1 MLEMDEVIRLHRE
14 CVFRWHAQEVDNPAD
29 GLLGLVCLQHQF
41 NFLLWHEEDK
51 ARAPAASDGE
61 LAQVKRSID
70 RLNQQRNDAVERIDE
85 WIAAELA
92 RRNVAPDPN
101 VPQNTETL
109 GWAIDR
115 LSILALRI
123 YHLREHLERAD
134 MLPPQRQSVAM
145 KLSIAV
151 SQRDDLALAGRQL
164 ADDLVAG
171 RKRHKTYRQLK
182 MYNDPALNPYLASQ
196 SRAA

>member
-1 MLEMDEVIRLHRE
+1 MLDLDEVIRLHRE
-14 CVFRWHAQEVDNPAD
+14 CVFRWHAQEIDNPAE

-41 NFLLWHEEDK
+41 NFRLWHEEDK
-51 ARAPAASDGE
+51 ARAPAATDAE

-70 RLNQQRNDAVERIDE
+70 RLNQQRNDAVERIDD
-85 WIAAELA
+85 WITGELS
-92 RRNVAPDPN
+92 RRNVFAPPH

-109 GWAIDR
+109 GWVIDR

-134 MLPPQRQSVAM
+134 MLPPQRQSVAL

-164 ADDLVAG
+164 AEDLLAG

-182 MYNDPALNPYLASQ
+182 MYNDPALNPYLAAK
-196 SRAA
+196 AA